1 MVGWVLASLL
11 QAAFPTQELGEVTFQ
26 GLFPP
31 GLLQDPMM
39 TEFSAWE

>member
-11 QAAFPTQELGEVTFQ
+11 QAAFPTQELVGP
-26 GLFPP
+26 FPP